1 MGKFKSFYGENKTFV
16 RLLIGCLFLLA
27 LFVGVAT
34 LSGSWPGSDAS
45 AQILSALAGAVVAAI
60 ITLFLLLGQTSS
72 EEKKERNTKVF
83 EEKLRIYQDFLHKLC
98 DVIKDGRV
106 TKEEARELQFQ
117 TAYITMHTDRSRIE
131 RISECVKD
139 IIDCTVDQ
147 KDAESDEIKKNEYNK
162 TVLESLFI
170 IVEQFKA
177 ELYQDEESK
186 NNALLDHDELSSLYS
201 KAVEN
206 FTSINPDDEKE
217 EPKKQIEVKLF
228 ADNPIFFTPSNADQI
243 PGQTNANSTGFA
255 DELSLKQ
262 NLVDFTADL
271 LKRLSLNEKI
281 WKIDTGDMDAGIYLN
296 IAKKGN
302 EEGTRIIFTHED
314 NGEHYFQIHLESGD
328 THEIYKH
335 MKWRFGGRQNK
346 WSWWKYLD
354 VYMRNL
360 TSLEEIKSRNWDS
373 IMANISKNL
382 KNLVIYVET
391 LEKIQNEIYQPAP
404 KGKANV
410 WLYYETCVAFDYE
423 KTLNED
429 RLFMDVE
436 LKEKGYSIT
445 LGNRDNDDNGK
456 QKLLSRLNA
465 INVFGNL
472 TESVLQD
479 GRYVAYTELSASEAV
494 AKINEIDSRIS

>member
-1 MGKFKSFYGENKTFV
+1 MSKFKSFYGENKTFV
-16 RLLIGCLFLLA
+16 RLLIGCLLLLA

-34 LSGSWPGSDAS
+34 LSGSWPGSDFS

-117 TAYITMHTDRSRIE
+117 TAYITMHTDRNRIE

-147 KDAESDEIKKNEYNK
+147 KDAESDEEKKNEYNK

-186 NNALLDHDELSSLYS
+186 NNALLNHDKLSSLYS

-228 ADNPIFFTPSNADQI
+228 ADNPIFFTPSKADPI
-243 PGQTNANSTGFA
+243 PEQTIVNSADVA
-255 DELSLKQ
+255 DEPSLKQ
-262 NLVDFTADL
+262 NLTDFTTELIECTAIN
-271 LKRLSLNEKI
+271 NEY
-281 WKIDTGDMDAGIYLN
+281 WKVDPVIKEAGININ
-296 IAKKGN
+296 IAKIGN
-302 EEGTRIIFTHED
+302 EEGARIIISHEA
-314 NGEHYFQIHLESGD
+314 NGDQFFQIHLESDD

-346 WSWWKYLD
+346 WSWWKYWD
-354 VYMRNL
+354 VSMRNL
-360 TSLEEIKSRNWDS
+360 TALDEIKSRNWNPLVS
-373 IMANISKNL
+373 SISKQL
-382 KNLVIYVET
+382 KTLIAYVET
-391 LEKIQNEIYQPAP
+391 LGRIQQEIYNPSP
-404 KGKANV
+404 REKAKV
-410 WLYYETCVAFDYE
+410 WLYYEACVAFDYE
-423 KTLNED
+423 RTLNED
-429 RLFMDVE
+429 RLFMDVV
-436 LKEKGYSIT
+436 LDKNGYSIT
-445 LGNRDNDDNGK
+445 LGNRNNDI

-465 INVFGNL
+465 MNVFGNVSE
-472 TESVLQD
+472 TDLQD
-479 GRYVAYTELSASEAV
+479 GRYAAYSMLTADKAV
-494 AKINEIDSRIS
+494 AIIKEIDLIIKP

>member
-1 MGKFKSFYGENKTFV
+1 MSKIKTFYGENKTFV

-131 RISECVKD
+131 RISECVTD

-147 KDAESDEIKKNEYNK
+147 KDVGNDEKKKNEYNK
-162 TVLESLFI
+162 KVLESLFV

-186 NNALLDHDELSSLYS
+186 RNALKSRDELSRLYS

-206 FTSINPDDEKE
+206 FTSINADEEKE

-228 ADNPIFFTPSNADQI
+228 ADNPLFFTPSNANQI
-243 PGQTNANSTGFA
+243 LEQTTANCSGVE
-255 DELSLKQ
+255 DELLLKQ
-262 NLVDFTADL
+262 NLEDFAKELLECTAINNEYWRVDPPVIM
-271 LKRLSLNEKI
+271 E
-281 WKIDTGDMDAGIYLN
+281 AGININ
-296 IAKKGN
+296 IAKKGD
-302 EEGTRIIFTHED
+302 EDGTRIIFSHEE
-314 NGEHYFQIHLESGD
+314 NGDQYFQIHLESGD

-354 VYMRNL
+354 VSMRNL
-360 TSLEEIKSRNWDS
+360 ATLEEIKNRNWDFL
-373 IMANISKNL
+373 MANISKNL
-382 KNLVIYVET
+382 KNLVSYVET

-404 KGKANV
+404 KEKANV
-410 WLYYETCVAFDYE
+410 WLYYEKCVAFDYE

-436 LKEKGYSIT
+436 LDENGYSIT
-445 LGNRDNDDNGK
+445 LGNRDNDN
-456 QKLLSRLNA
+456 QKLNSRLKT
-465 INVFGNL
+465 ILDNVTEGNWR
-472 TESVLQD
+472 EN
-479 GRYVAYTELSASEAV
+479 RYKAYCGLSAMEVV
-494 AKINEIDSRIS
+494 AKIKEIDGKIA